1 MTPYQ
6 IAQTYLGT
14 VEGPGPENNPTILK
28 MYASIGQSHIEHDSV
43 AWCAAFVGHCL
54 EEAGLQSTRK
64 LTARSYLTWGIEV
77 DLSEAQEGD
86 LAVFS
91 RRKASSWQGHV
102 GFIRKIEG
110 KFLYILGGN
119 QGDAVSIGRYPAARL
134 LGIRRAGQV
143 TPKATCSILDVQTRL
158 RALGY
163 YEVGVADGVMG
174 PRTRAGILAFRADRS
189 LDLVPLIDTELCNA
203 LRHAPPRS
211 VDLDRKTGAPRESR
225 ILKSAN
231 QQMGLGLV
239 GSFSSLLMLLEP
251 LVSNLETA
259 QGLMARTLSLLR
271 EIPGSQFIPA
281 ALLFALC
288 VCMLRLAF
296 KTRAARLDDHRTGK
310 TP

>member
-64 LTARSYLTWGIEV
+64 LTARSYLTWGIEI

-86 LAVFS
+86 LAVFW
-91 RRKASSWQGHV
+91 RGKASSWQGHV
-102 GFIRKIEG
+102 GFISKIEG

-119 QGDAVSIGRYPAARL
+119 QGDAVSIARYPAARL

-143 TPKATCSILDVQTRL
+143 APSATCSIRDVQTRL

-163 YEVGVADGVMG
+163 YEVGVADGIMG

-189 LDLVPLIDTELCNA
+189 LDLAPLIDTKLCEA
-203 LRHAPPRS
+203 LRHASSRS
-211 VDLDRKTGAPRESR
+211 VDPARKTGTPQDSR
-225 ILKSAN
+225 ILKAAN

-251 LVSNLETA
+251 VVSNLEAT
-259 QGLMARTLSLLR
+259 QGLIARTLTLLHDL
-271 EIPGSQFIPA
+271 PGFQFIPA
-281 ALLFALC
+281 ALIFALC
-288 VCMLRLAF
+288 VGMLILAF
-296 KTRAARLDDHRTGK
+296 KTRAARLDDHRKGK